1 MNLINNNTSKSPL
14 QLKFDIFLFSTSRH
28 NSQTKVPGIV
38 RVGAARTLKLFDVR
52 SIRPK
57 DLFQMLQANKWIF
70 KRHGSGT
77 FTAYQ
82 DKIQQGLLE
91 HKVTVVTRSDGSE
104 KTTEQVRVTP
114 KGIAKLAEMLS
125 VDIAS

>member
-52 SIRPK
+52 SYSRKIRY
-57 DLFQMLQANKWIF
+57 L
-70 KRHGSGT
+70 H
-77 FTAYQ
+77 Y
-82 DKIQQGLLE
+82 LL
-91 HKVTVVTRSDGSE
+91 S
-104 KTTEQVRVTP
+104 
-114 KGIAKLAEMLS
+114 
-125 VDIAS
+125 